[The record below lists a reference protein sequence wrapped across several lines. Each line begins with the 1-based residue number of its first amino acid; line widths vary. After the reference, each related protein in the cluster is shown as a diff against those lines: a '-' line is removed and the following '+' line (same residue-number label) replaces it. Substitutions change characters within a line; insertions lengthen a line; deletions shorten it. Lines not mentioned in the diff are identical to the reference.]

1 MFEDEKGH
9 LCCVCGRGK
18 EGRGSGKEDLEGAQ
32 RGKSL
37 SFITLANIL
46 LTVWRPRKYLSYSSE
61 H

>member
-18 EGRGSGKEDLEGAQ
+18 EGRESRKEDLEGAQ

-37 SFITLANIL
+37 SFIVDNTGNHF
-46 LTVWRPRKYLSYSSE
+46 TNCLSTKEVS
-61 H
+61 

>member
-32 RGKSL
+32 RGESL
-37 SFITLANIL
+37 SFIVDNTGNHFTNCLA
-46 LTVWRPRKYLSYSSE
+46 TKEVS
-61 H
+61 